1 MRSTSKIGTAKKPPL
16 KIGWREWAML
26 PTLCDEPIL
35 AKIDTGAKTSA
46 IHAYRV
52 REFAKGAKAY
62 AEFYLHPLQK
72 QRWPEVYCIAPIH
85 DRRIVRSS
93 NGATQERI
101 VIVVPLCL
109 GKRRWPIEMTLA
121 NRDDMGFRLLIGRD
135 ALGKNVVIHP
145 ARSYMLG
152 RP

>member
-1 MRSTSKIGTAKKPPL
+1 MAKGAIRTKSKPPL
-16 KIGWREWAML
+16 EIGWREWARL
-26 PTLCDEPIL
+26 PDLCDEPIL

-46 IHAYRV
+46 IHAYRI
-52 REFAKGAKAY
+52 REMTKGGRPFV
-62 AEFYLHPLQK
+62 EFRLHPVRK
-72 QRWPEVYCIAPIH
+72 QRRPEIVCSAPIR

-93 NGATQERI
+93 NGAAQARI
-101 VIVVPLCL
+101 VILTRLRL
-109 GKRRWPIEMTLA
+109 GGRVRTVELTLA

-152 RP
+152 RL